1 MKKDN
6 HNNDLPETPAQEKP
20 FSFND
25 LDLGLDFD
33 LSFLDDIDESVLE
46 ESPKEAP
53 AKEAE
58 PVKKAPSKKPAAP
71 AKEGS
76 VKKTPVKK
84 PAPEAKEGP
93 AKKAAP
99 ARKPVPEAGEGTV
112 KKAPAKKPA
121 AKPASPEGAEKAA
134 ASKPAAQKA
143 PAKKQPQEHTEAPK
157 KKKKRG
163 PRIGGV
169 IFYTLYFLFILVFF
183 AATYVGLQFIQDWLY
198 DFEAAQP
205 TVKAEQVFTQLFTD
219 PDWEALYTAAGA
231 QDSPYEGKEE
241 YVTYMEN
248 KVGDAKLN
256 YLQVSAGLSGNQKY
270 IVRLE
275 DEKVASFT
283 LTDRNQVGE
292 ASLENLENIA
302 DIPDWVL
309 GSVEVFFEREES
321 YLIQKV
327 DGHTAYV
334 NGVPLDDSFTI
345 QIATTLAAEEYLPEG
360 TVGASMCTQ
369 QVTGLMELPAV
380 KILDKNGA
388 EMEVTY
394 DEATRTFTERTESN
408 TMSEDE
414 KELALKAAKN
424 YCLFMIEE
432 AGRGDIGKYFKASSP
447 AYKQI
452 TSLGEL
458 WMQGHSGYEF
468 ANEQVTEYA
477 RYTDTLYSVRVSL
490 SLNVTRK
497 DGTVKEYGY
506 NMTLFFEKQDS
517 GKWMVIEMTNK
528 DVSTPIGKVRLTF
541 MQDAKTQLHTNFF
554 QTDAKE
560 IVTPVLPV
568 PEGKVFLGWVT
579 IEKDAEGRTVYNLVF
594 EPDET
599 GKVLLPEG
607 NVLAPMTLYA
617 YFEDADSVPTIET
630 VPAEAPAET
639 VPETTAAP
647 VPETTAAE
655 TAPAETTEGA

>member
-6 HNNDLPETPAQEKP
+6 RNNDLPESTPKEKP

-46 ESPKEAP
+46 EE
-53 AKEAE
+53 
-58 PVKKAPSKKPAAP
+58 PAAP
-71 AKEGS
+71 
-76 VKKTPVKK
+76 
-84 PAPEAKEGP
+84 
-93 AKKAAP
+93 KAAP
-99 ARKPVPEAGEGTV
+99 VKEPAPV

-121 AKPASPEGAEKAA
+121 APAKDGTVKKAPVKKPAPEAKDGTVKKAA
-134 ASKPAAQKA
+134 PAKKPAAKPVSAEGTERPVSSRPAAQKA
-143 PAKKQPQEHTEAPK
+143 PAKAAPAKKQPQEPAEPPK

-183 AATYVGLQFIQDWLY
+183 AGTYVGLQFVQDWLY

-248 KVGDAKLN
+248 KVGSSKLN
-256 YLQVSAGLSGNQKY
+256 YLQVSAGLSGDQKY
-270 IVRLE
+270 IVRLD

-334 NGVPLDDSFTI
+334 NDVPLDDSFTI

-369 QVTGLMELPAV
+369 QITGLMELPTV

-394 DEATRTFTERTESN
+394 DEASRTFTERTESN

-458 WMQGHSGYEF
+458 WMQGHAGYEF

-497 DGTVKEYGY
+497 DSTVKEYGY

-560 IVTPVLPV
+560 IVTPVLPI

-579 IEKDAEGRTVYNLVF
+579 IAKDADGRTIYNLVF

-607 NVLAPMTLYA
+607 NVLTPMTLYA

-630 VPAEAPAET
+630 VPAETPAET